1 MDDIMFKKI
10 KELNKSKSI
19 IMVVSL
25 IIVLAIVVGTTYA
38 WLTSKTTLLSNTFTY
53 GDIKISI
60 TESDTNDGDGD
71 SSTNSYAIMPGAN
84 IKKDTEVTVES
95 GSEKCYLFIKIAKEN
110 DFDKYMTYS
119 LEDDWAK
126 LDGYED
132 VYYIE
137 VDKNKENQTFKVLKD
152 DVIKVK
158 TELTYADINNIEVYP
173 TMTISA
179 YAVQRNEN
187 MDAIDSPTEAWL
199 LAYNQNN

>member
-1 MDDIMFKKI
+1 MFKKI

>member
-1 MDDIMFKKI
+1 MFKKI

-19 IMVVSL
+19 IIAVSL
-25 IIVLAIVVGTTYA
+25 VIVLAIVVGTTYA

-71 SSTNSYAIMPGAN
+71 SSTNSYVIMPGAN

-95 GSEKCYLFIKIAKEN
+95 GSENCYLFIKIAKEN

-119 LEDDWAK
+119 LEDDWTK

-132 VYYIE
+132 IYYIE
-137 VDKNKENQTFKVLKD
+137 VDKNKEDQTFKVLKE